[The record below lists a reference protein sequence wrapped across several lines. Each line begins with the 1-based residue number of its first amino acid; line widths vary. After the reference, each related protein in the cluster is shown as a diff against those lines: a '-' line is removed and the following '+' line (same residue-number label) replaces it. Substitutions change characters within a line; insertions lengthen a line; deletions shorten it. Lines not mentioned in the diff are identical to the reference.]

1 MLHPNAS
8 QPLFERSW
16 LPTIA
21 FTWRIMTGT
30 IVTFLVGIL
39 FSTVPRSSIGEA
51 RENQASA

>member
-8 QPLFERSW
+8 HALFERSW

-39 FSTVPRSSIGEA
+39 FRTGKVTGIAAG
-51 RENQASA
+51 RENPASA